1 MSADPKQENEIRS
14 TITPSWR
21 VYGKHSEVMNTTSV
35 PLSLKTK
42 VHNQC
47 VLSVMSYWAEI
58 WGLAENI
65 ERKLPHAHPVGE
77 RRRIAV
83 ALTQGRGAACIR
95 WEDIVGSN

>member
-21 VYGKHSEVMNTTSV
+21 VYGKHSEVMNTSV

-58 WGLAENI
+58 WGLAKKGNF
-65 ERKLPHAHPVGE
+65 RTP
-77 RRRIAV
+77 
-83 ALTQGRGAACIR
+83 IR
-95 WEDIVGSN
+95 SGNEEGLQ